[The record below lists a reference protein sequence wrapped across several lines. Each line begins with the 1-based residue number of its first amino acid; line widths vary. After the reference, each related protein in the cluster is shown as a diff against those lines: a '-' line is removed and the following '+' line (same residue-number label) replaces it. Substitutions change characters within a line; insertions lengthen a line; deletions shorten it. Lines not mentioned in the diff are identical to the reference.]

1 MKRNKILIVVAG
13 ACVVLWAVG
22 SLLTPVLKKHD
33 EHFPDAFNDVVL
45 GERVKTF
52 PTVADA
58 PESGDG
64 EGLFVLPAWVPD
76 DATDVTVKVRTTGN
90 AKLVRFTLGD
100 TPLKLGD
107 EKACTEGAFTDGP
120 KLEANWFADDSG
132 DADDAANWD
141 GVRTDCSEQYQYRV
155 AVKDREVYAWSNGDL
170 TQA

>member
-1 MKRNKILIVVAG
+1 MKSKKVLIIVAG

-22 SLLTPVLKKHD
+22 SLLKPVLKKND
-33 EHFPDAFNDVVL
+33 EHFPDVFNDVVL

-64 EGLFVLPAWVPD
+64 EGQFVLPGWVPE
-76 DATDVTVKVRTTGN
+76 DAKDVRVKIETTGN
-90 AKLVRFTLGD
+90 AKLLRFTLGD

-120 KLEANWFADDSG
+120 KLAATWFADNAKDSSG
-132 DADDAANWD
+132 A
-141 GVRTDCSEQYQYRV
+141 RTDCSEQYQYRV
-155 AVKDREVYAWSNGDL
+155 TVQDGEVYAWSNGDL
-170 TQA
+170 AEV